1 MNHHEMEVGVARIL
15 KQKNVRWCDD
25 PATNARHIHTSDIR
39 KPLSEEDK
47 EYIRKYFE
55 LIEYPYKI
63 IFD

>member
-1 MNHHEMEVGVARIL
+1 MNHHEMEVRVARIL
-15 KQKNVRWCDD
+15 KQNDVRWYND
-25 PATNARHIHTSDIR
+25 PATKTRHIHTSDIR
-39 KPLSEEDK
+39 KSLSEEDK